1 MKLNEYNYIF
11 EDFLDRYQADELDND
26 AADEVTAGIEKA
38 EYVEDAYE
46 YPLVIRFYNAPVT
59 SPADLPVV
67 LDLLP
72 KWVSR
77 WRRIFDYTPQITE
90 YGIMKPKACGNRYK
104 TEHMPWDWIEE
115 DTFEQ
120 RSYEFPSSNGIVF
133 EIGVKYAGNRVNEF
147 VKMLIQMFRA
157 QKIGFDHGECR
168 AVVQQG
174 RSNPYW
180 NKNDT
185 DHFRVVFDM
194 MIKIDNLVNNVV
206 EPRKMKRYFEDA
218 TGYISAF
225 KSITEM
231 ADFLFPEQY
240 YKNYQDV
247 IELTKGK
254 YNGPIILLEIQTF
267 ITRGAN
273 ALMGLHYNTNLVNTP
288 YKKKYDKVIFDTQV
302 DVGYMEKTGNIDM
315 ILSGTE
321 NPCYEFQL
329 AECGDIEYEDAM
341 KLLSKQPV
349 FVKDFIFKRAKEGET
364 IYGLFAAHV
373 GAFDD
378 GTNHPIDITLLIAM
392 SNLDN
397 HDNIERF
404 ALLLSDLFQG
414 KIDKYDTINAIWK
427 RY

>member
-302 DVGYMEKTGNIDM
+302 DVGYM
-315 ILSGTE
+315 
-321 NPCYEFQL
+321 
-329 AECGDIEYEDAM
+329 
-341 KLLSKQPV
+341 
-349 FVKDFIFKRAKEGET
+349 
-364 IYGLFAAHV
+364 
-373 GAFDD
+373 
-378 GTNHPIDITLLIAM
+378 
-392 SNLDN
+392 
-397 HDNIERF
+397 
-404 ALLLSDLFQG
+404 
-414 KIDKYDTINAIWK
+414 
-427 RY
+427 